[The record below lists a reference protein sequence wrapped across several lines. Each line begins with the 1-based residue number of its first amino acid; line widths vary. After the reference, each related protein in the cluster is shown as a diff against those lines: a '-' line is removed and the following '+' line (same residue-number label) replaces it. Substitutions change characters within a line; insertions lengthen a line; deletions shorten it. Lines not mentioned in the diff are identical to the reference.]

1 VLVALS
7 INPMTALWVA
17 LCYLVMNEATGNL
30 VAPVV
35 RGSAMEI
42 HPVVILFYTIAM
54 ASAFGLVGA
63 LIATPL
69 AAFVKAYYDEFYLA
83 ARSAPSHM
91 EASVEMMLERAPRRH

>member
-1 VLVALS
+1 MA
-7 INPMTALWVA
+7 IWVA
-17 LCYLVMNEATGNL
+17 LFYLITNELAGNL

-35 RGSAMEI
+35 RGSTMEI

-83 ARSAPSHM
+83 RRSPPEHL
-91 EASVEMMLERAPRRH
+91 ETSVRTMLDRAPERR